1 MKPEKGESSCFH
13 FEMVM
18 EQRYQLMRMNGVQVV
33 LSYSNLI
40 NMMSKQVLFTFSKD
54 MHSNSRLK
62 LVSEGKRRH
71 EWLFAYRAIVVAFPL
86 ILFLLQL
93 DGITLPIIITLQ
105 WSRTRPKSIDH

>member
-1 MKPEKGESSCFH
+1 
-13 FEMVM
+13 
-18 EQRYQLMRMNGVQVV
+18 MRMNGVQVV

-105 WSRTRPKSIDH
+105 WSKTRPKSTAH